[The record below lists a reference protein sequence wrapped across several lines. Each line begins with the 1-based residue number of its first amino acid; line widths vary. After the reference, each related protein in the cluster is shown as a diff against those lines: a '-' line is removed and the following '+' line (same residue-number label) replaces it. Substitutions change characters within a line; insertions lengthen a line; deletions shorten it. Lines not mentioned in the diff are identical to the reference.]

1 MAAVQAV
8 TRSRGLV
15 HVGLRVVGGVN
26 QGKLG
31 ACASRKDTAVAMKA
45 LTQSGR
51 SGGRVQGKCRAAR
64 WHGCPAGVCAQ
75 KVQALIAILRAKRN
89 TTCTVQ
95 VLVAASCVRV
105 ALRRTGSDRARG
117 RRETGTPGL
126 RLRGESGLIPA
137 EIAPPGA

>member
-15 HVGLRVVGGVN
+15 HVGLRVVVGVN
-26 QGKLG
+26 HGKLG
-31 ACASRKDTAVAMKA
+31 ACASRKNTAVAMKA
-45 LTQSGR
+45 LTRSVK

-75 KVQALIAILRAKRN
+75 KVQAVIAILRAKRN

-95 VLVAASCVRV
+95 VLVVASRVRF
-105 ALRRTGSDRARG
+105 ALRGAGSDRARRG
-117 RRETGTPGL
+117 RETGTPGL

-137 EIAPPGA
+137 EMATP